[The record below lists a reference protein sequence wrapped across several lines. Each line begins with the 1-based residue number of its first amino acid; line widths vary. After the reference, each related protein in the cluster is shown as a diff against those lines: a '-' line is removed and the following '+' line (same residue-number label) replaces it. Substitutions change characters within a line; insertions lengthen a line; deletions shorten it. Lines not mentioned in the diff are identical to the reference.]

1 MVRLVEIAM
10 RFYSELGHEEHFSVG
25 VERPC
30 APIWFKDGAASA
42 CNKSF
47 NLETPRWHRL
57 TRHVKRYDGI
67 EKGGS

>member
-30 APIWFKDGAASA
+30 VPYMVQGWRGFRLQQELQSREAAMAPLNSSCEA
-42 CNKSF
+42 
-47 NLETPRWHRL
+47 
-57 TRHVKRYDGI
+57 V
-67 EKGGS
+67 